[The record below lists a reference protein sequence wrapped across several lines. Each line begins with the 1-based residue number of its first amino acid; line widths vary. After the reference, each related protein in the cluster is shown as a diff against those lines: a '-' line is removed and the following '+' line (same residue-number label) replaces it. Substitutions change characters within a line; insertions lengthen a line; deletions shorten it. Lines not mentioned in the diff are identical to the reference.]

1 VILADRLWGI
11 LALLGG
17 LAIVAHARTF
27 PKLPGQPY
35 GSALMPTVIGLGFV
49 LCGLLL
55 VVADL
60 RRPPPRPSLVHLAQ
74 GRRAPGRLVDV
85 LAVPLATAA
94 FVPLAPQLGF
104 VPTATLLV
112 GLLIRRY
119 RRRHTLAAF
128 ALALAVA
135 LAVDALFRH
144 LLLVPLPPGPLAGIL
159 P

>member
-1 VILADRLWGI
+1 MILADRLWGI
-11 LALLGG
+11 LALLAG

-35 GSALMPTVIGLGFV
+35 GSALMPTLVGAGFV

-55 VVADL
+55 LAAEL
-60 RRPPPRPSLVHLAQ
+60 RRPPPRPPLVRL
-74 GRRAPGRLVDV
+74 APGLRTPGPLLDL
-85 LAVPLATAA
+85 LAVPLVVAA
-94 FVPLAPQLGF
+94 FVPLAPRLGF

-112 GLLIRRY
+112 GLLILRY
-119 RRRHTLAAF
+119 RRRGSPSAF
-128 ALALAVA
+128 ALALAAA

-144 LLLVPLPPGPLAGIL
+144 LLLVPLPLGPLAALL